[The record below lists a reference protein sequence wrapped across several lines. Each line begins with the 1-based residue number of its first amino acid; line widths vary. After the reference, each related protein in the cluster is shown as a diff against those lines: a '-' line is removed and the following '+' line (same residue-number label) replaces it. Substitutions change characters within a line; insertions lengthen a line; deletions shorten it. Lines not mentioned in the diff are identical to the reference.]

1 MPKYLIM
8 ATNSNLDEH
17 TQSTLPFY
25 SSNVGAASLA
35 HSLDFASPLVI
46 FFDVISISDIS
57 QKSAIGFTNSLE

>member
-1 MPKYLIM
+1 M

-25 SSNVGAASLA
+25 SSNVGARTDFG